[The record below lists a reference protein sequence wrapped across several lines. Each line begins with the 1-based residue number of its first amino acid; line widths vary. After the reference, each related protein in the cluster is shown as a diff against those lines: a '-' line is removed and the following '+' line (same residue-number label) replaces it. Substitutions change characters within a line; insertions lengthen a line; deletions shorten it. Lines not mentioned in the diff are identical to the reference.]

1 MVTTH
6 LLKEQYMPPS
16 KPGEPPRPSGAMG
29 DVVKVIVPAGAGQG
43 QRIEFTYAGVKVRI
57 TLPASAR
64 PGHPVMCRLPPM
76 PPRLTPQ
83 RSFSKDPRQ
92 WFTTFDENHNG
103 RLSRDQ
109 LMRALVKTNPRITSN
124 RAHQLIESLGLL
136 EGANNSITLERFL
149 SIHEILQS
157 AVGN

>member
-1 MVTTH
+1 
-6 LLKEQYMPPS
+6 
-16 KPGEPPRPSGAMG
+16 
-29 DVVKVIVPAGAGQG
+29 
-43 QRIEFTYAGVKVRI
+43 
-57 TLPASAR
+57 
-64 PGHPVMCRLPPM
+64 M